1 MRWEAWRRKNREIV
15 MRRCNYGAVCEG
27 CGGRMRPLEL
37 AHLAGRNNKGV
48 GEPWASTAALTAGL
62 CSSGYGVVG
71 CHNKI
76 DQALDANLL
85 RFLRWKAVERLR
97 DDYGFATLAEDS
109 IDPLDAIR
117 ESIRRL
123 EADGWEWSGTELVK
137 VGEVVSL

>member
-1 MRWEAWRRKNREIV
+1 
-15 MRRCNYGAVCEG
+15 
-27 CGGRMRPLEL
+27 MRPLEL

-71 CHNKI
+71 CHSKI

-109 IDPLDAIR
+109 VDPLDAIR

-137 VGEVVSL
+137 VGEVVNL